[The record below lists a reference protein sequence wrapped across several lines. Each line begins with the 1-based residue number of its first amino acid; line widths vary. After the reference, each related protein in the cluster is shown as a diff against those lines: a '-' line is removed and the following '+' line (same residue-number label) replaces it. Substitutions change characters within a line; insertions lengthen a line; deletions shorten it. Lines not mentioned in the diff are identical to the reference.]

1 MRRTGAAVRRVAVG
15 AVEIAWEEEGR
26 GERPLVLVH
35 GFTGSRR
42 DFAPRAAAL
51 ARLGRSVRI
60 DLRGHGALTNTGDPK
75 SYTFEQLAED
85 LIGFLDAL
93 GIERCDLL
101 GHSMG
106 GMVALR
112 AVLARPERVASLIL
126 MDTAARAPDMD
137 RGLLELAV
145 RIAEEAG
152 LEGLASAMRARARND
167 PARPE
172 PDRRLEAEWGEGY
185 WRDWRLPNLRDM
197 DPAAYGALG
206 AAIFDQAPLGERVGA
221 IRCPTLVL
229 VGAEDLAF
237 LAPADELEAAIPDAR
252 RITIPGAAHQPQ
264 LEAPDAWLAAVRA
277 HLARVRSA
285 DACSPPTPRTG

>member
-1 MRRTGAAVRRVAVG
+1 
-15 AVEIAWEEEGR
+15 
-26 GERPLVLVH
+26 
-35 GFTGSRR
+35 
-42 DFAPRAAAL
+42 
-51 ARLGRSVRI
+51 I
-60 DLRGHGALTNTGDPK
+60 DLRGHGASTNTGDPKSYTFEQLAEDLIGFLDALGIERCDLLGHSMGGMVALRAVLARPERVASLILMDTAARAPDMDRGPIWIDLRGHGASTNTGDPK

-206 AAIFDQAPLGERVGA
+206 AAIFDQAPLGARVGA
-221 IRCPTLVL
+221 IRRPTPVL
-229 VGAEDLAF
+229 VGARVPAF
-237 LAPADELEAAIPDAR
+237 LAPDARLEAAGPVAR
-252 RITIPGAAHQPQ
+252 G
-264 LEAPDAWLAAVRA
+264 
-277 HLARVRSA
+277 
-285 DACSPPTPRTG
+285 